1 MIDQGNINGSTN
13 GLIGNNTINES
24 FSSANPAS
32 GNGSGSGT
40 VTLTNLG
47 DSGNFRIYDSV
58 VTLPVTIA
66 DTFLAGSTNVNL
78 TGSGTLK
85 FTGRTQ
91 VPINQ
96 TVADTLWT
104 GAVNQDWKNPFNWS
118 NRVPQESAP
127 QWSAFINTASGNF
140 PSITLPG
147 NYQGDW
153 DIVVGGGT
161 NGRLDQSAGT
171 VSTGNG
177 NWFFL
182 GWQGAQ
188 GTYNQSGSGSLRV
201 GGLTDPNGNM
211 LIGLDNG
218 TVATCNVNT
227 TGTAQAGGIFAG
239 CNGAATGVINMTAG
253 AVNVAGEMQ
262 VGGSFF
268 GNGGVGQLNMNGG
281 SITANIVS
289 FARGGNNLAA
299 ISGSGVITGGNLS
312 SRQWF
317 TLGFAGNSSNNA
329 SVRPWFTL
337 PVVGS
342 FALHFALLSPPGIDF
357 FLEAGFTFVSV
368 QMVVATE
375 RSHAEARKIAM
386 RLEIANSELAAYA
399 LQAEEL
405 AVTRERSR
413 MAREIHDLIGHY
425 LTVIRVQLEAALRIQ
440 ESQPAKALDAVRN
453 ARECAGE
460 GLREIRNSVESLRS
474 GPLENRSLC
483 EALLVLVTESERAGQ
498 LVNLVVKGSE
508 RPLGRATALTIY
520 RASQEALTNARK
532 HAPEARVTLELQF
545 DRRGEVVLRAS
556 DDGPGNLACSSSGFG
571 LTGLQERAALVGGSL
586 VLDRTAGSGFSFVLT
601 IPS

>member
-1 MIDQGNINGSTN
+1 MKQNAVMSD
-13 GLIGNNTINES
+13 LIH
-24 FSSANPAS
+24 ANPPRIRKVS
-32 GNGSGSGT
+32 VYCFNGILISLIAWVGVVVS
-40 VTLTNLG
+40 NKFM
-47 DSGNFRIYDSV
+47 DSGRSNDVPILLLGLMLSVAWMLWGVIPALHHMILEPVLCDPAPRKISIFRKGMPFIAVEFVLVTSV
-58 VTLPVTIA
+58 ILFTLPC
-66 DTFLAGSTNVNL
+66 N
-78 TGSGTLK
+78 
-85 FTGRTQ
+85 
-91 VPINQ
+91 
-96 TVADTLWT
+96 
-104 GAVNQDWKNPFNWS
+104 
-118 NRVPQESAP
+118 
-127 QWSAFINTASGNF
+127 
-140 PSITLPG
+140 
-147 NYQGDW
+147 
-153 DIVVGGGT
+153 
-161 NGRLDQSAGT
+161 
-171 VSTGNG
+171 
-177 NWFFL
+177 
-182 GWQGAQ
+182 
-188 GTYNQSGSGSLRV
+188 
-201 GGLTDPNGNM
+201 PNGILKALLLP
-211 LIGLDNG
+211 LIAHSVLL
-218 TVATCNVNT
+218 V
-227 TGTAQAGGIFAG
+227 
-239 CNGAATGVINMTAG
+239 
-253 AVNVAGEMQ
+253 
-262 VGGSFF
+262 
-268 GNGGVGQLNMNGG
+268 
-281 SITANIVS
+281 
-289 FARGGNNLAA
+289 RG
-299 ISGSGVITGGNLS
+299 
-312 SRQWF
+312 
-317 TLGFAGNSSNNA
+317 
-329 SVRPWFTL
+329 PWFTL

-342 FALHFALLSPPGIDF
+342 FALHFALLSPPGMDF
-357 FLEAGFTFVSV
+357 FLEAGFTIVSV